1 MFNINKILKNI
12 DGKFPNEVI
21 SKAIQNLVNKGI
33 LEQYTEEDGNFSFE
47 LTKLGK
53 ECAEEIFQNPES
65 LMEFLDEEDE
75 DGTF

>member
-1 MFNINKILKNI
+1 MFNINSILKSL

-21 SKAIQNLVNKGI
+21 NKAIQNLVNKGI

-53 ECAEEIFQNPES
+53 ECAEEIFQDPTS
-65 LMEFLDEEDE
+65 LMDFLDEGDE
-75 DGTF
+75 DGAF

>member
-21 SKAIQNLVNKGI
+21 SKAIQSLVNRGI
-33 LEQYTEEDGNFSFE
+33 LEQYTDEDGDFSFE

>member
-33 LEQYTEEDGNFSFE
+33 LEQYTDEDGDFSFE